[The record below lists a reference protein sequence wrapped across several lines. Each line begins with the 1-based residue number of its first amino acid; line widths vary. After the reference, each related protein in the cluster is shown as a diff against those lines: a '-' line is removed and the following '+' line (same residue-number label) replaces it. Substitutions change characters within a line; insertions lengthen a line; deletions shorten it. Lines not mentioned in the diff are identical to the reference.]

1 MRKYLDTYEII
12 LEDLAFMLS
21 ENQRKRK
28 MQCRKK
34 FEEIAP

>member
-1 MRKYLDTYEII
+1 MRKYSDTYEIL

-21 ENQRKRK
+21 KNQRERK